1 MDQWFRK
8 PACCHTS
15 IFNPASPLMS
25 LAVRLLYS
33 SIYSPVNR
41 WSKIYKRSLCY
52 FISYCSH
59 FTATYLVLHPYL
71 ILRLL
76 IWRLAVLQVNTAP
89 WNIMTQIHWQ
99 GNSEWYDGWMTNF
112 TWSTGGIQ
120 GGDKIYRSKLWSS
133 GCWFTYIS
141 GANGWK
147 AGEAIKRKKLYR

>member
-8 PACCHTS
+8 QACCHTS

-25 LAVRLLYS
+25 LAGWLSYS

-41 WSKIYKRSLCY
+41 CSKIYKRSLCY

-112 TWSTGGIQ
+112 TWSTGGTQ
-120 GGDKIYRSKLWSS
+120 GGDKIYRSTLILRMLIYL
-133 GCWFTYIS
+133 YIW
-141 GANGWK
+141 GKWMKGWWGNKKKK
-147 AGEAIKRKKLYR
+147 AL